1 MRGHSM
7 FENREI
13 SIASGRELSERT
25 GKACGRKPDMY
36 SMEKSDSGIVPKKE
50 PNNAEALSAAEA
62 LEGRPLTKGN
72 FCKDRLRL
80 ARRGRGK
87 H

>member
-1 MRGHSM
+1 
-7 FENREI
+7 
-13 SIASGRELSERT
+13 
-25 GKACGRKPDMY
+25 MY
-36 SMEKSDSGIVPKKE
+36 AKEKSDSGMVPKKG
-50 PNNAEALSAAEA
+50 PNKAEAVSAAEV
-62 LEGRPLTKGN
+62 LEGRPLTQGN

>member
-1 MRGHSM
+1 
-7 FENREI
+7 
-13 SIASGRELSERT
+13 
-25 GKACGRKPDMY
+25 MY
-36 SMEKSDSGIVPKKE
+36 AMEKSDSGIVPKKG
-50 PNNAEALSAAEA
+50 PNKAEALSSAEV